1 MAEYLITPDAEADLA
16 GLAAQLENAF
26 GPLVAEN
33 KLARIEDVFEKLA
46 VHPELGRRRGD
57 LAPVLRGFPV
67 NPNLVLYR
75 ITSAGLVEISR
86 VVDGRCDLPALL
98 SPRRASEDEL

>member
-16 GLAAQLENAF
+16 ALAAQLENAF
-26 GPLVAEN
+26 GPSVAES
-33 KLARIEDVFEKLA
+33 KIARIEEVFERLA
-46 VHPELGRRRGD
+46 AHPELGRRRGD

-75 ITSAGLVEISR
+75 IPSSGLVEIAR

-98 SPRRASEDEL
+98 SPERASEDEP